1 MVEFIGENYAPGE
14 KIDLVAFSMG
24 GLVTRYYLQRL
35 GGLDRVRRYVT
46 ISAPH
51 GGTLLASL
59 IPNDG
64 CRQIRIGSAFLRDL
78 ESDAHR
84 LAQLDF
90 NSLWTPLDAIIVPPR
105 SSVMPQARKERLPV
119 ALHPLM
125 VWQGSC
131 KRAVRDALSR

>member
-1 MVEFIGENYAPGE
+1 MIPSQ
-14 KIDLVAFSMG
+14 I
-24 GLVTRYYLQRL
+24 VTEQ
-35 GGLDRVRRYVT
+35 VT
-46 ISAPH
+46 AGSVIAD
-51 GGTLLASL
+51 TLLASL

-105 SSVMPQARKERLPV
+105 SSVMPQARNERLPV